1 MKESQ
6 NAILNII
13 IPVLNEEK
21 RLQNGIQKAIY
32 FLRVEKIPH
41 ILSIVDNG
49 STDST
54 PQLAKTLCENLNA
67 EISPVFSHIEYL
79 RLEEKGVGLALRYAI
94 HHNATRSEPCA
105 FIGYMD
111 LDLSTDLY
119 HLKEVYENLCNGVE
133 IIVGSRLLRDSQVI
147 GRSLRREILSRGLN
161 FILKI
166 TLKTTFSDAMCGFKF
181 YQSSIAEKIK
191 DLCSDDKSWFYCA
204 QMLIIAQYQGLSI
217 TEIAVKWEDEVTESK
232 VKIFSLSRIYL
243 REIWRLYKLLRI
255 NKE

>member
-21 RLQNGIQKAIY
+21 RLQNGIQKAIC
-32 FLRVEKIPH
+32 FLRAEKIPH

-79 RLEEKGVGLALRYAI
+79 RLEEKGVGLALRCAI

-147 GRSLRREILSRGLN
+147 GRSLRREILSR
-161 FILKI
+161 
-166 TLKTTFSDAMCGFKF
+166 
-181 YQSSIAEKIK
+181 
-191 DLCSDDKSWFYCA
+191 CSDDKSWFYCA